1 MPRREDGSYP
11 SIQVREAERHYA
23 TPLDH
28 FLARTDD
35 AAHDYLAEC
44 LTFERE
50 IDPAA
55 APSAESTK
63 EPEFVEAEG

>member
-1 MPRREDGSYP
+1 MR
-11 SIQVREAERHYA
+11 
-23 TPLDH
+23 

-35 AAHDYLAEC
+35 AAHDYLADC

-50 IDPAA
+50 IDLG
-55 APSAESTK
+55 APRHRRKRST